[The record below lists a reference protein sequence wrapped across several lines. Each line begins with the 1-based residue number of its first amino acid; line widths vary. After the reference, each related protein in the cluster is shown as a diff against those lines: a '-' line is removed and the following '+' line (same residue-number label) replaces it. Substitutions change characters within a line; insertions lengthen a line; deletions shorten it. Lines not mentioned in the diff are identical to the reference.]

1 MNAQYTLQYYAI
13 REANRVD
20 RDTVNQ
26 IMKTTGYNFY
36 APGIYQYGVQPAP
49 NFLRLSLISQWEY
62 DMLDAF
68 GVEVIS
74 LGEFRNMDSLYLCQ
88 T

>member
-36 APGIYQYGVQPAP
+36 APGIYQYQKRP
-49 NFLRLSLISQWEY
+49 NAKFLRLSLISRWDY

-68 GVEVIS
+68 GVETIT
-74 LGEFRNMDSLYLCQ
+74 LDEFSALDGIYHCHG
-88 T
+88 